1 MNAMNAMNSMK
12 FQNSK
17 SFRSIPAGYPPLL
30 RARLRSFGRLVRLRD
45 VVATAGLAVL
55 VVAAMVAAGCCF
67 DRFVDVPGTWRL
79 PWTLLTAVAVAV
91 LTGRLLLRLV
101 WPSNYDTLAAT
112 LDGAAG
118 DTRQHL
124 RSLLDFVR
132 RGLPAS
138 SFAGISAERGEAFWK
153 PRRVGGL
160 VDRRPLVIPLVAG
173 LLVAALFALSQIEAV
188 RAGLLWQRFIDP
200 LGNHMRPTATWL
212 EVEPPPANGF
222 DGGDDYVIRAR
233 LRGRPVVDPVPL
245 ARVEMPGR
253 PATVARLKP
262 RGDGW
267 ELPVGDVQR
276 DFSFVASLGP
286 ARSAEYRV
294 AVRPRPHIER
304 IAVSYRPP
312 GYTGLPRRDEV
323 LTGRTITALE
333 ETKLRIEITADVPLA
348 SATGRIGADEIRF
361 TVDPRDLRKASC
373 FVFLSANAR
382 MDMSLVAESGLD
394 NPREQ
399 PLHLRVIPDAAP
411 VILATN
417 DPSSRPCFPGDTL
430 RFDFKAQD
438 DIGLAD
444 VALVSVNGGFTQE
457 AELAKLG
464 LREATGSIAVP
475 VSALATPGAGSV
487 QVRLTALDGKGQR
500 GNSPVMTLQ
509 IASASYEQQLRAVL
523 RSLDGRQTGG
533 GPQDRDKFGFPSRER
548 HAARLKS
555 LRGLQA
561 KIAILRELGG
571 DPADP
576 KVAPQVAEARK
587 LMAFDSGFDYLM
599 PYLTPGHGGLRAI
612 DVIGRMPMTVRLQ
625 AIVRDAT
632 CGAEIAVPVS
642 MIQPAFETALT
653 AADRPAA
660 LEGFANAM
668 GGLVTRQEAVVAR
681 LDDFARMT
689 QVELA
694 GLLATQLSRG
704 LPADADRDQIVAMTA
719 QLEELVRLVTGPLA
733 TAPEGQSP
741 VVPAEQAKALAAVMG
756 AADQRAVLDAAVPP
770 CAALVRVFEAEAA
783 RLAID
788 PAIQE
793 IGLDASLAD
802 LGPGPEQQGR
812 RDIYALWIDLQ
823 TDDTDI
829 DETRLLAHA
838 AALQRLVAGGAFAA
852 AAAADDPAAIG
863 LRMTACLSR
872 FADQAAVVRGA
883 IMSGGTEDPTLLE
896 ASWVRLRELAFML
909 ARESSVGGG
918 LPPEFLASLEPA
930 RPWLPAPDALA
941 ALVPTLTAWETSARG
956 LSAGFM
962 EPARQRLANVAS
974 EVATWPAADAASLDA
989 YGRDIE
995 ALVAALEAGL
1005 TADDLHRRLPQFD
1018 ARLAVTA
1025 AALLE
1030 RLAVAEAARLQGV
1043 GPDVG
1048 IDAIANARIAIG
1060 KLREHLG
1067 SRVGAVSSLGQATS
1081 KAVSVNPQDAI
1092 RTLALGKAKVCT
1104 EHRGLVAEVRRLCD
1118 PATTPEARQAVL
1130 ESLGVGHIVEKEQKA
1145 IQAAIGI
1152 ATAAPVPAA
1161 ALLGLPSAEGVG
1173 VAMFWERVLFGV
1185 AELRAAVERQ
1195 DATAASM
1202 AREAITARMKAV
1214 ASPPQQARG
1223 LTDWLAQPP
1232 ETAIADKARATKE
1245 LAEIATELA
1254 ILARPPAVYPAELR
1268 LAQQWQAVW
1277 RRRFLLADDRAEDL
1291 ADNATA
1297 RGPLSWA
1304 VTDVEWLRR
1313 KREAA
1318 AAKVGIGSLQVGA
1331 EDDLAALKLPKH
1343 IIQEL
1348 RRAREGTIPELY
1360 RGRSHTYMST
1370 ILEKAR

>member
-1 MNAMNAMNSMK
+1 MKSNS
-12 FQNSK
+12 S
-17 SFRSIPAGYPPLL
+17 RSIPTSYPPLL
-30 RARLRSFGRLVRLRD
+30 RARLRSFGRFVRLRD
-45 VVATAGLAVL
+45 VVADAGLAVL

-67 DRFVDVPGTWRL
+67 DRFVDVPGRWRL
-79 PWTLLTAVAVAV
+79 PWTLLTAVAAAV
-91 LTGRLLLRLV
+91 LAGRLLLRLV

-112 LDGAAG
+112 LDGVAG

-138 SFAGISAERGEAFWK
+138 SFAGISAERGEAFWRS
-153 PRRVGGL
+153 RRVAGL
-160 VDRRPLVIPLVAG
+160 VDRRPLASAVVAG
-173 LLVAALFALSQIEAV
+173 LLVAAIFAVSQIEAV
-188 RAGLLWQRFIDP
+188 RAGLLWQRFIHP

-212 EVEPPPANGF
+212 EVEPPPANGL
-222 DGGDDYVIRAR
+222 DGGDDYLIRAR

-245 ARVEMPGR
+245 ARVELTGR

-262 RGDGW
+262 RGDAW

-276 DFSFVASLGP
+276 DFSFVTSLGP
-286 ARSAEYRV
+286 ACSAEYRV
-294 AVRPRPHIER
+294 AVRPRPRIER

-333 ETKLRIEITADVPLA
+333 ETKLRIEITSDVPLA
-348 SATGRIGADEIRF
+348 SATGRIAADEIRF
-361 TVDPRDLRKASC
+361 TVDPRDSRKASC

-394 NPREQ
+394 NPREL
-399 PLHLRVIPDAAP
+399 PLHLRIVPDAAP

-430 RFDFKAQD
+430 RFDYKAQD

-444 VALVSVNGGFTQE
+444 VALVSVSGGFTQE
-457 AELAKLG
+457 AELAKIG
-464 LREATGSIAVP
+464 LREASGSIAVP
-475 VSALATPGAGSV
+475 VSAIATPGTGSV

-533 GPQDRDKFGFPSRER
+533 FPQDRDKFGFPSRER
-548 HAARLKS
+548 HAARLKAV
-555 LRGLQA
+555 RGLQA

-599 PYLTPGHGGLRAI
+599 PYLTPGHGGLRAL

-642 MIQPAFETALT
+642 MIQPAFENALN
-653 AADRPAA
+653 AADRPAG
-660 LEGFANAM
+660 LEAFANAM
-668 GGLVTRQEAVVAR
+668 GGFVTRQEAVVAR
-681 LDDFARMT
+681 LDDFARVT

-694 GLLATQLSRG
+694 GLLATRLSRG
-704 LPADADRDQIVAMTA
+704 LPAEADRDQIVASTA
-719 QLEELVRLVTGPLA
+719 QLEELVRLVTGPLSA
-733 TAPEGQSP
+733 APEGQSP

-756 AADQRAVLDAAVPP
+756 AADQRAVLDAAVQP
-770 CAALVRVFEAEAA
+770 CTALARVFEAEAA
-783 RLAID
+783 RLAVN

-793 IGLDASLAD
+793 IGLDAAVAD

-812 RDIYALWIDLQ
+812 RDIYAIWIDLQ

-838 AALQRLVAGGAFAA
+838 AALERLAAGGAFAA
-852 AAAADDPAAIG
+852 AATADDPAADGPAASG
-863 LRMTACLSR
+863 LRMAACLSR

-883 IMSGGTEDPTLLE
+883 IVSGASEDPTLRE

-909 ARESSVGGG
+909 ARESSVAGG
-918 LPPEFLASLEPA
+918 LQPEFLASLEPA

-941 ALVPTLTAWETSARG
+941 LLVPTLTAWETSARG
-956 LSAGFM
+956 LLAGFM
-962 EPARQRLANVAS
+962 EPGRQRLANVAS
-974 EVATWPAADAASLDA
+974 EIATWPAADAASLDA
-989 YGRDIE
+989 YDRDIE
-995 ALVAALEAGL
+995 ALVTALEAGL
-1005 TADDLHRRLPQFD
+1005 TSDDLYRRLPQFD

-1025 AALLE
+1025 AAMLE

-1048 IDAIANARIAIG
+1048 IDAIATARVAVG

-1081 KAVSVNPQDAI
+1081 KSPTVSQQDAV

-1118 PATTPEARQAVL
+1118 PAITPEARQAVL
-1130 ESLGVGHIVEKEQKA
+1130 ESVGIGHIVEKEQKSME
-1145 IQAAIGI
+1145 AAIGI

-1185 AELRAAVERQ
+1185 AELRAAVERE

-1202 AREAITARMKAV
+1202 AREAVAAQMKAV
-1214 ASPPQQARG
+1214 ATPPQQAGG
-1223 LTDWLAQPP
+1223 LADWLAQPP
-1232 ETAIADKARATKE
+1232 ETALADKARAAKE
-1245 LAEIATELA
+1245 LAAIATELA
-1254 ILARPPAVYPAELR
+1254 TLAQPPAVYPAELR

-1277 RRRFLLADDRAEDL
+1277 RQRLVLADDV
-1291 ADNATA
+1291 TA
-1297 RGPLSWA
+1297 RGPLSLA

-1318 AAKVGIGSLQVGA
+1318 AANVGIGSLQVGA

-1360 RGRSHTYMST
+1360 RDRSHTYMST

>member
-1 MNAMNAMNSMK
+1 MRVAMNAMKSTK
-12 FQNSK
+12 SK

-30 RARLRSFGRLVRLRD
+30 RARLRSFGRLVRIRD
-45 VVATAGLAVL
+45 VVAAAGLAVL

-79 PWTLLTAVAVAV
+79 PWTLLTAVATAA
-91 LTGRLLLRLV
+91 LAGRLLLRLV
-101 WPSNYDTLAAT
+101 WPGNYDTLAAT

-138 SFAGISAERGEAFWK
+138 SFVGISAERGEAFWRS
-153 PRRVGGL
+153 RRVAGL
-160 VDRRPLVIPLVAG
+160 VDRRPLVIPLAAG
-173 LLVAALFALSQIEAV
+173 LLVAVIFAVSQIEAV

-233 LRGRPVVDPVPL
+233 LRGRPVIDPVPL

-262 RGDGW
+262 RGDAW

-294 AVRPRPHIER
+294 AVRPRPRIER

-312 GYTGLPRRDEV
+312 SYTGLPRRDEV

-361 TVDPRDLRKASC
+361 TVDPRDSRKASC

-394 NPREQ
+394 NPREL

-430 RFDFKAQD
+430 RFDYKAQD

-444 VALVSVNGGFTQE
+444 VALVSVSGGFTQE
-457 AELAKLG
+457 AELAKIG
-464 LREATGSIAVP
+464 LREASGSIAVP
-475 VSALATPGAGSV
+475 VSALATPGSGSV

-533 GPQDRDKFGFPSRER
+533 PPHLREQFGFPSRER

-599 PYLTPGHGGLRAI
+599 PYQTVGHGGLRAL

-632 CGAEIAVPVS
+632 CGAEIAVPLTT
-642 MIQPAFETALT
+642 IQLAFETAIT

-668 GGLVTRQEAVVAR
+668 GGLVTRQEAVVTR

-694 GLLATQLSRG
+694 GLLATRLSRG
-704 LPADADRDQIVAMTA
+704 LPAEADRDQIVATTA
-719 QLEELVRLVTGPLA
+719 QLEELVRLVTGPLSA
-733 TAPEGQSP
+733 APEGQSP

-756 AADQRAVLDAAVPP
+756 AADQRAALDAAVPP

-783 RLAID
+783 RLAVD

-793 IGLDASLAD
+793 IGLDAAVAD

-838 AALQRLVAGGAFAA
+838 AALERLVAGGAFASLPA
-852 AAAADDPAAIG
+852 TADDPAAIG
-863 LRMTACLSR
+863 LRMATCLSR

-883 IMSGGTEDPTLLE
+883 IVSGASEDPTLRE

-941 ALVPTLTAWETSARG
+941 ALVPTLTAWETRARA

-974 EVATWPAADAASLDA
+974 EIATWPAADAAALDA

-1005 TADDLHRRLPQFD
+1005 TSDDLYRRLPQFD

-1048 IDAIANARIAIG
+1048 IDAIATARIAVG

-1081 KAVSVNPQDAI
+1081 KSVTVNPQDAV

-1130 ESLGVGHIVEKEQKA
+1130 ASLGVGHIVEKEQKA
-1145 IQAAIGI
+1145 MGAAIGI
-1152 ATAAPVPAA
+1152 VTAAPVPAA

-1173 VAMFWERVLFGV
+1173 AAMFWERVLFSV
-1185 AELRAAVERQ
+1185 AELRAAVERE

-1202 AREAITARMKAV
+1202 ARESVAARMKAV
-1214 ASPPQQARG
+1214 ATPPQQARG
-1223 LTDWLAQPP
+1223 LADWLAQPP
-1232 ETAIADKARATKE
+1232 ETSLADKSRAAKE

-1254 ILARPPAVYPAELR
+1254 TLARPPAVYPAELR

-1277 RRRFLLADDRAEDL
+1277 RQRFRLADDRAD
-1291 ADNATA
+1291 DATA

-1318 AAKVGIGSLQVGA
+1318 AANVGIGSLQVGA

-1360 RGRSHTYMST
+1360 RDRSHTYMST